1 MGYKIQF
8 DDITS
13 FQVSTQTTIQAWGE
27 SINSV
32 NTAASD
38 FIGDTNFHG
47 QAITSIRTYLS
58 EVHGTLL

>member
-38 FIGDTNFHG
+38 FIGDTNFRYC
-47 QAITSIRTYLS
+47 Q
-58 EVHGTLL
+58 